1 MGSKTQESTSQQS
14 TTPINQAALQNIYG
28 TVANAAQTPYTP
40 YSGEL
45 TAPVNAQQT
54 AGINNIN
61 SAANY
66 ASPYIQNA
74 AGLAQ
79 GAANPLTAA
88 QIQQYQNP
96 YTQNVVNATQ
106 AQFNDQNAQA
116 QNSLKGNAA
125 MQGALGGDRQAVA
138 QTTLAKNQQIA
149 QAPTIANLYANS
161 YNSGLQTA
169 GQQFQQNPLAAASAI
184 GQLGVAGQNAALQGA
199 GAQINAGTLQQ
210 QTQQAADTAN
220 YGQYQAA
227 QGFPYQQAAFL
238 EQYGLPSALA
248 QGTTSNGTQTSPG
261 PNPVSQVAGLGI
273 AGAGLFLKDGGAVDG
288 YAPGGSV
295 GYIDSGMGYIPTA
308 KPSASTLQSPSLQF
322 ANPQQSSAPSA
333 GDLKGLSGLGSSLKN
348 DFGSASFGGG
358 SLFSGDA
365 WGGDKSNPLEGLSAS
380 DYGYKAGGLVEAIHH
395 IHKSIKRARGHYDDG
410 GTVDDGTRQG
420 GLDMLRDAM
429 LHHGYSPVSRAVTSP
444 DDDVVNPG
452 DPIRMDPAADEQW
465 RQGNPLKATA
475 PDSPVKLPNEIIN
488 PDNIQPDSNPMTS
501 AYAGGPS
508 GASPATTN
516 PMGASSSPVSQ
527 QAPDEQQF
535 GHSLFGNNISDKTRQ
550 SLVAAGLGMLA
561 SRSPFIG
568 TALGEGG
575 LQGLKAYSD
584 IGKGEQEAAEKAAT
598 REQEQQRIDL
608 QAKQMVANLE
618 NQRRA
623 QDSAGLIPDG
633 KGGMMVNPAYIKL
646 KQAED
651 EAKNYKPTYGVIGE
665 DPDTGAKKYGWIDP
679 NTQKVTPDNS
689 VPAGAAPKVGPDGQ
703 PLTGQGYIDTL
714 SPARASLAKGIAEY
728 KVNPNSLSVRG
739 GHREQAL
746 ADATRYNPDYDGAQF
761 GARSKAVRDFA
772 TGTQGNTI
780 RSLDVAIDHL
790 DTLAQASK
798 ALQNGD
804 SKTINSIRNQWRE
817 QTGSELPGN
826 FDAIKTIVGSEIAKA
841 VVGGQNALHDR
852 LAAQEGATN
861 AKSPEQIAGVIRSYK
876 ALMAG
881 QLHGLRQQYEAT
893 TGLRNFNDRL
903 RPSTLQELERAA
915 TPPAGS
921 APTAPITKIIGNRT
935 FIRRGDQWFEQ

>member
-1 MGSKTQESTSQQS
+1 MGSKTQTQTSAQT
-14 TTPINQAALQNIYG
+14 TTPVNQAALQNIYN
-28 TVANAAQTPYTP
+28 TVSGAAQTPYTP
-40 YSGEL
+40 YTGEL
-45 TAPVNAQQT
+45 TAGINGQQT

-74 AGLAQ
+74 AGLTQ
-79 GAANPLTAA
+79 NAANPLTAA

-138 QTTLAKNQQIA
+138 QAQLAGQQQLA
-149 QAPTIANLYANS
+149 QAPVIANLYSNS
-161 YNSGLQTA
+161 YNQGLNTA
-169 GQQFQQNPLAAASAI
+169 AQQFQQNPLAAASQL
-184 GQLGVAGQNAALQGA
+184 GNLGVAGQNAALQGA

-210 QTQQAADTAN
+210 QTQQAADQA
-220 YGQYQAA
+220 QYQQYLAQ

-238 EQYGLPSALA
+238 EQYGLPAALG
-248 QGTTSNGTQTSPG
+248 QGTTANGTQTSPG
-261 PNPVSQVAGLGI
+261 PNLFSQIAGLGV

-308 KPSASTLQSPSLQF
+308 KPSQSTLQYPGLKF
-322 ANPQQSSAPSA
+322 ASTQQQASNPLSGSS
-333 GDLKGLSGLGSSLKN
+333 LSGLGSSLKN

-365 WGGDKSNPLEGLSAS
+365 WGGDKSSPLEGLSAS
-380 DYGYKAGGLVEAIHH
+380 DYGYKTGGLVEAIHH

-410 GTVDDGTRQG
+410 GGVPDDTRQS

-429 LHHGYSPVSRAVTSP
+429 LHHGYTPSQPA
-444 DDDVVNPG
+444 DDVVNPG
-452 DPIRMDPAADEQW
+452 DPIRMDPAADEEW
-465 RQGNPLKATA
+465 RQGNPLKAAA
-475 PDSPVKLPNEIIN
+475 PDTPAKLPSEIIN
-488 PDNIQPDSNPMTS
+488 PDNVQPDTNPMVS
-501 AYAGGPS
+501 AYAPQS
-508 GASPATTN
+508 GAMPTTTN
-516 PMGASSSPVSQ
+516 PMGASWSPVSQ
-527 QAPDEQQF
+527 PAQDDQQF
-535 GHSLFGNNISDKTRQ
+535 GHSLFGNHISDKTRQ
-550 SLVAAGLGMLA
+550 SLVAMGLGMLA

-584 IGKGEQEAAEKAAT
+584 IGKGEQEAAEKEAT
-598 REQEQQRIDL
+598 RAQEQQRIDL
-608 QAKQMVANLE
+608 QAKQVAANIE
-618 NQRRA
+618 NQRRTA
-623 QDSAGLIPDG
+623 ESAGLIPDG

-689 VPAGAAPKVGPDGQ
+689 VPAGATPKVGPDGQ
-703 PLTGQGYIDTL
+703 PLTGQAYIDTL

-728 KVNPNSLSVRG
+728 KINPNSLSIRG

-790 DTLAQASK
+790 DTLAQAAK

-804 SKTINSIRNQWRE
+804 SKAINTIRNQWRE

-841 VVGGQNALHDR
+841 IVGGQNALHDR

-881 QLHGLRQQYEAT
+881 QLHGLRQQYEST
-893 TGLRNFNDRL
+893 TGLQNFNNRL
-903 RPSTLQELERAA
+903 RPSTIQELEKAA
-915 TPPAGS
+915 AGAPAAPAPPA
-921 APTAPITKIIGNRT
+921 AAPITKTIGNRT